1 MIYTNYKSPP
11 EPPCHLW
18 LQIDFT
24 KIDFND
30 MNHIKMIYTYIP
42 ETYTTLNTMYKIHNK
57 NMKSYI
63 DIRKKYDFKI
73 NPPKIMKR
81 FKKID

>member
-11 EPPCHLW
+11 EPPEHLW

-63 DIRKKYDFKI
+63 DIRKKYDNKI
-73 NPPKIMKR
+73 NPPKIMKK
-81 FKKID
+81 FKKN

>member
-11 EPPCHLW
+11 EPPENLW

-63 DIRKKYDFKI
+63 DIRKKYDKI
-73 NPPKIMKR
+73 NPPKIMKK
-81 FKKID
+81 FKKN